1 MDENVL
7 KIAIAGFM
15 HDIGKLMDESALDV
29 STEYLLNNADL
40 YQPFH
45 QGQHT
50 HRHAVYTAAFIEQ
63 MERLLPSKLNRAQW
77 GLEDS
82 FINLAAG
89 HHKPETPMQWI
100 IAMADRISSGWD
112 RVGFDDEY
120 NLAVSPRDYR
130 KTRLYPIFEQLMQ
143 ADSGGQSKYY
153 YPLKEVSPR
162 SIFPT
167 GADGTTRITNDEA
180 AAEYRDLFSCF
191 VDALGTLLHREE
203 SLPLWFE
210 HFESLMML
218 FGSSV
223 PAARAGKIIPDV
235 SLFDHL
241 KATSALAAALYLY
254 HRETQNMT
262 VTAIKDYDTKKFL
275 LVSGDFYGIQSF
287 IFSDSGEAGKNRS
300 KILRGRSFAV
310 SLFSELAADM
320 LCRKIGIPSISVV
333 LNAAGKFMVIA
344 PNTERA
350 KRDIAETEDR
360 VNEWLFRISFGENAM
375 GIGFIEA
382 SPQDFVKGG
391 FVRLWDELAQ
401 RMESKKFRKIDLERF
416 GGTVPGY
423 LDSFRND
430 LSHPL
435 CPFCGKRPSSPG
447 VEGATVLPEGQSSC
461 GLCRDHVL
469 LGTNLVKRRR
479 VAVTL
484 ADAKIEGDEKL
495 FEPIFGEYQVAFVD
509 GAMKELAR
517 SGRLLKYWDIFIDPA
532 GVLSKDITVKFIN
545 GYVPVYDETDADD
558 PRLSLAVDVESGEED
573 LSEQVKEGA
582 PKTFW
587 HIANKA
593 LNLDENGGGLRG
605 IEALGVLKAD
615 VDQLGLLFSCG
626 LKPEQ
631 YTLSRLATMS
641 RQLDWFFALYVPYR
655 LKVDVRFADVYTVF
669 SGGDDLFLIGPWNRM
684 IELAIFLHERFEEY
698 VCGNPEIHFSA
709 GITLHKPHTPLGV
722 LVSASEDALQSAK
735 SAGHKSEDRKEGY
748 ITLFSETLTWG
759 QFMSLQ
765 RVKEILG
772 NWHDEKLINNAML
785 YRLNDFIGMA
795 GREKRIL
802 EMEEIP
808 IREME
813 CLKWRA
819 FFYYTVERN
828 VGKGLETDD
837 RKAGIGDFNRAVAWL
852 EQYGAALKI
861 ALWDV
866 IYNRR
871 KGE

>member
-15 HDIGKLMDESALDV
+15 HDIGKLIDESALDV
-29 STEYLLNNADL
+29 SKEYLLNNADL
-40 YQPFH
+40 YQPFY

-89 HHKPETPMQWI
+89 HHKPETPTQWI

-112 RVGFDDEY
+112 RASFDDDY
-120 NLAVSPRDYR
+120 NLAVLPRDYR

-143 ADSGGQSKYY
+143 ADSGGLLKYY
-153 YPLKEVSPR
+153 YPLKEVSPLG
-162 SIFPT
+162 IFPKGT
-167 GADGTTRITNDEA
+167 DGTKHVTNDEA
-180 AAEYRDLFSCF
+180 AAEYRKLFSGF
-191 VDALGTLLHREE
+191 ADAMGNLLHREE

-218 FGSSV
+218 FSSSV

-241 KATSALAAALYLY
+241 KATSALATALYLY
-254 HRETQNMT
+254 HRETQDMT
-262 VTAIKDYDTKKFL
+262 VAAIKDYDTKKFL
-275 LVSGDFYGIQSF
+275 LVSGDFYGIQGF
-287 IFSDSGEAGKNRS
+287 IFSDSGDAGKNRS

-320 LCRKIGIPSISVV
+320 LCRKIGIPSISVI
-333 LNAAGKFMVIA
+333 LNAAGKFTVIV

-360 VNEWLFRISFGENAM
+360 VNDWLFKISFGENAM

-382 SPQDFVKGG
+382 SPQDFVKGR
-391 FVRLWDELAQ
+391 FMELWDALAQ
-401 RMESKKFRKIDLERF
+401 RMESKKFGKVDLERF

-430 LSHPL
+430 LNHPL

-447 VEGATVLPEGQSSC
+447 VEGAAVLGEGQSSC
-461 GLCRDHVL
+461 GLCRDHIL

-484 ADAKIEGDEKL
+484 ADVKIEGDEKL

-517 SGRLLKYWDIFIDPA
+517 SGRLLKYWDIFIDPDGA
-532 GVLSKDITVKFIN
+532 LSKDITVKFIN
-545 GYVPVYDETDADD
+545 GYVPAYGERDTDD
-558 PRLSLAVDVESGEED
+558 PRLSRAVNGESREQE
-573 LSEQVKEGA
+573 LSEQVREGA

-593 LNLDENGGGLRG
+593 LNLDENGEGLSG
-605 IEALGVLKAD
+605 IVALGVLKAD

-631 YTLSRLATMS
+631 YTISRLATMS
-641 RQLDWFFALYVPYR
+641 RQLDWFFALYVPYL
-655 LKVDVRFADVYTVF
+655 LKVDPRFADVYTVF

-684 IELAIFLHERFEEY
+684 VELASFLHDRFDEY

-709 GITLHKPHTPLGV
+709 GITLHKPHTPLGR
-722 LVSASEDALQSAK
+722 LASDSDEALHKAK
-735 SAGHKSEDRKEGY
+735 SAGGNSM
-748 ITLFSETLTWG
+748 TLFSETVGWG
-759 QFMSLQ
+759 QFGNLQ
-765 RVKEILG
+765 EVKEILG
-772 NWHDEKLINNAML
+772 NWRDKKLINNAML
-785 YRLNDFIGMA
+785 YRLNDFIGLA
-795 GREKRIL
+795 GREKHIL
-802 EMEEIP
+802 KLEEIP
-808 IREME
+808 ISEME

-819 FFYYTVERN
+819 FFHYTVERN
-828 VGKGLETDD
+828 VGKGLESHE
-837 RKAGIGDFNRAVAWL
+837 RKSNIEEFNRAAVWL
-852 EQYGAALKI
+852 EQYGSALKI
-861 ALWDV
+861 ALWHV

-871 KGE
+871 KGV